1 MGQLCSPDR
10 MDGNSQVAPNTT
22 PSRKR
27 TKENKENLVQN
38 GYQEESVASYSNG
51 QTVEATR
58 HITESQS
65 NTYDPSQSVIDATDL
80 LEDLSI
86 ERSTSEPSKQYD
98 IVDGDDHNGSH
109 SKYEDDTDRTEQQ
122 QRVSLSTPRESKHTH
137 SNTSRGGLSTIQ
149 TELGIDDATDKK
161 LKKKSSGFQIVVT
174 PADKTTLDNG
184 GYSPIPNGARK
195 QTDGN
200 ENDDSGNNKESE
212 EDEEDLILKKR
223 KQKIDSTLG
232 GAISWKKV
240 ADFSAL
246 LPRDVKLKLW
256 NGVFKTDSDYSQPEQ
271 KRISKVLRTFCMLS
285 LTREY
290 KKSNGTVPN
299 EIKQQLPG
307 AVKEPSKFIALF
319 LKRDEKFIDQALLT
333 IYNTLCDKFK
343 TNDESKKAKYA
354 KKAKMTQDNYSE
366 LIREDIKQEF
376 NEDDFL
382 KTAFLQYM
390 LYAYQIKLDTDNARN
405 NKGDHHQYR

>member
-1 MGQLCSPDR
+1 
-10 MDGNSQVAPNTT
+10 MDYN
-22 PSRKR
+22 
-27 TKENKENLVQN
+27 
-38 GYQEESVASYSNG
+38 
-51 QTVEATR
+51 
-58 HITESQS
+58 
-65 NTYDPSQSVIDATDL
+65 
-80 LEDLSI
+80 
-86 ERSTSEPSKQYD
+86 
-98 IVDGDDHNGSH
+98 
-109 SKYEDDTDRTEQQ
+109 
-122 QRVSLSTPRESKHTH
+122 QRESLSKPKGDSKHTH
-137 SNTSRGGLSTIQ
+137 SNTSRGGLNAIK
-149 TELGIDDATDKK
+149 TELNIDENVQK

-174 PADKTTLDNG
+174 PADNEVGG
-184 GYSPIPNGARK
+184 GYSPLPNGARK
-195 QTDGN
+195 QTNGN

-212 EDEEDLILKKR
+212 EDEEDLIMKKR

-246 LPRDVKLKLW
+246 LPKDVKLKLW
-256 NGVFKTDSDYSQPEQ
+256 NGVFKTESDYSQPEL
-271 KRISKVLRTFCMLS
+271 KRISKVLRTFVMLQ

-290 KKSNGTVPN
+290 KKSNATVPN

-307 AVKEPSKFIALF
+307 AVKEPSKFIASF

-333 IYNTLCDKFK
+333 IYNTLCEKLK

-376 NEDDFL
+376 NEEDFL

-390 LYAYQIKLDTDNARN
+390 LYAYQIKLDTDNAK
-405 NKGDHHQYR
+405 NKSDSQYR